1 MYNLGDTE
9 SKFAD
14 IIWNNE
20 PINSGELVTKCEVL
34 LSWKKSTTYTVL
46 KKLSTK
52 GFFKNEN
59 AIVTSLISKD
69 EYIKLKSENFI
80 DDSFNGS
87 LPKFLTA
94 FMTGKK
100 LKKNEITEI
109 KNLIENHMEE

>member
-1 MYNLGDTE
+1 MYHLGDAE
-9 SKFAD
+9 SKFAN

-20 PINSGELVTKCEVL
+20 PINFGELVLKCETL
-34 LSWKKSTTYTVL
+34 LSWKKSTTYTIL

-69 EYIKLKSENFI
+69 EYIKLKSEDFI

-94 FMTGKK
+94 FMNGKK
-100 LKKNEITEI
+100 LKKNEIIEI
-109 KNLIENHMEE
+109 KNLIENHMED